1 MPATVLNSSLN
12 DNITFCTNES
22 VTFTAES
29 DIPGTNF
36 TFSVNGVPKL
46 GPSLTSTYTTNVLNN
61 SDIVSVT
68 YTTPDGCSVSRA
80 LTMVENIISSP
91 GTISPTIMLTI
102 CSGDIPPKLTST
114 ASPTASGDM
123 TYEWYTSTDTLNWD
137 EISTTNSASYLSLIH
152 I

>member
-68 YTTPDGCSVSRA
+68 YTTPAGCSVSRA

-91 GTISPTIMLTI
+91 GTISPTITVSYTHLT
-102 CSGDIPPKLTST
+102 L
-114 ASPTASGDM
+114 PTKA
-123 TYEWYTSTDTLNWD
+123 
-137 EISTTNSASYLSLIH
+137 
-152 I
+152 